1 MTVAY
6 KNDTDAE
13 RIQAEAAALRAL
25 RELGVELDQIKAVE
39 VRFNGGRP
47 DVSFHALSG
56 SRTQGVGYLFFM
68 DHLKSLLSDADR
80 NFI

>member
-1 MTVAY
+1 VAY

-25 RELGVELDQIKAVE
+25 RELGVDLDTIKAVE

-68 DHLKSLLSDADR
+68 DHLKSLMKSEDR
-80 NFI
+80 NFL

>member
-1 MTVAY
+1 VAY

-13 RIQAEAAALRAL
+13 RIQAESAALRAL
-25 RELGVELDQIKAVE
+25 RELGVDLDHIKAVE

-68 DHLKSLLSDADR
+68 DHLKSLLKDDER
-80 NFI
+80 NFL

>member
-1 MTVAY
+1 MAY

-25 RELGVELDQIKAVE
+25 REIGVDLDDIKAVE

-68 DHLKSLLSDADR
+68 DHLKSLLKDDER
-80 NFI
+80 NFL